1 MGQFERDIQD
11 RVECIMRKR
20 ESVER
25 RLIRGSVLILN
36 SKSNIGRLK
45 AREREREKWKAR
57 VTKRLEWVIVN
68 SGVREIWGENESRD

>member
-45 AREREREKWKAR
+45 AREREREMESESDKK
-57 VTKRLEWVIVN
+57 I
-68 SGVREIWGENESRD
+68 GVGDSEFRSERDLGRK